1 MKILTM
7 ICLKQ
12 FVLVTWNWF
21 SKNIK
26 NQCFSIRD
34 FQLQIYLKHHV
45 NRSCECKKY
54 TVFFWKRFDHS
65 L

>member
-45 NRSCECKKY
+45 NRSC
-54 TVFFWKRFDHS
+54 
-65 L
+65 